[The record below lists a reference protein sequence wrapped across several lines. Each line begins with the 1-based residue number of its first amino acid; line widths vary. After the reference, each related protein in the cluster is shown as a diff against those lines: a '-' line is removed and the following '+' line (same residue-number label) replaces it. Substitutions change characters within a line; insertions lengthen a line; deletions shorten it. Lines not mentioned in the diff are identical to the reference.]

1 MSMLNS
7 FRISASALTAERY
20 RMDVV
25 SANLANVNTMRING
39 VDPYRRRMVA
49 QSSEPD
55 GSVRIENTLTD
66 LSPFRVS
73 HEPGNPHADENGY
86 VTYSNVEPISEMVA
100 MLTASRAYEA
110 NLQAFNVTRS
120 MLQSALE
127 IGRI

>member
-1 MSMLNS
+1 MSMLSS

-25 SANLANVNTMRING
+25 STNLANANTMRING
-39 VDPYRRRMVA
+39 VDPYRRRIVA
-49 QSSEPD
+49 QSSESD
-55 GSVRIENTLTD
+55 GTVRIQNTLTD
-66 LSPFRVS
+66 MTPFRVS
-73 HEPGNPHADENGY
+73 HEPGNPHADESGY
-86 VTYSNVEPISEMVA
+86 VTYSNVEPISEMAA